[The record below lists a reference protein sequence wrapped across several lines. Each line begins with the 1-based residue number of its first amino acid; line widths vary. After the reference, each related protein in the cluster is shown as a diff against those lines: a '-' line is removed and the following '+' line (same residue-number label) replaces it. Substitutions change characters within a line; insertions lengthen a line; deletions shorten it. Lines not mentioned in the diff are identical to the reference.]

1 VSGHGFDPGAFR
13 AGQRRGDKDVTTI
26 DLGEDAAPDPA
37 VTAKLAAALP
47 EITRALVRMTV
58 SRESLDPDA
67 LRAVAQALGES
78 AALSRS
84 LLEQMDGWVQREQAG
99 GRLEWDA
106 PGIPAE
112 RLATVA
118 GIRLRAASSAAGELA
133 GFLGWAQVVLA
144 GLRAADPGTDAEPAS

>member
-1 VSGHGFDPGAFR
+1 MSGGSGPDAFR
-13 AGQRRGDKDVTTI
+13 AEQRRGNKDVTTI

-37 VTAKLAAALP
+37 VTRKLAAALP

-58 SRESLDPDA
+58 FRESLDPDA
-67 LRAVAQALGES
+67 LRALAQSLGES

-84 LLEQMDGWVQREQAG
+84 LLEQLDGWVQREQAG

-144 GLRAADPGTDAEPAS
+144 GLRAADPGSGEAPGG